1 MLNLLYN
8 STDIFSFM
16 LMTLLISCFFTTG
29 YVGYFN
35 RLWNEI
41 FIQNNDG
48 TFLWK
53 RVQIFLFGCGI
64 GLYIHL
70 ATMLYFSGQIA
81 MVFHNIALFLLV
93 LPFLYLGGY
102 NRMERLL
109 QLMAA
114 GYVWIGHHMGAMTVG
129 VNMDQP
135 PVIMALLITV
145 ILLVISQIPVV
156 HDKILYHWQY
166 SIVYFSLIAIL
177 FWGTLPAV
185 SMGITMDLTTAIEA
199 IIIFVTMNMVVM
211 YLWFN
216 GFKNTTPGQFEK
228 SADYDALT
236 KVHSF
241 SFFQSESEKLFQTAR
256 NNNQPL
262 GIIEWDIDRFKQVN
276 DTFGHSAGNKIL
288 IEASGIVQ
296 KTLNEEMPTAKLFR
310 TGGEEFTIMF
320 PNNSIDD
327 VLPTIKKAWDN
338 VRKNNFFYEDTPIE
352 VTISMGGTN
361 LEENDTKFKTFYDRV
376 DEYLYMSKRNGRNQI
391 TIDGEKIY
399 SGEHRQ
405 QVVAM
410 YAYFTQSLMQFTQ
423 RRFKQV
429 SAELL
434 LRSFDYSTG
443 EWKIP
448 EDININIETQLML
461 VQRLIDSK
469 HLNRISINL
478 ELEQF
483 SNSHVIDALL
493 AFMEQQQELEQLN
506 VEVSDIDKIKNWD
519 FFAPTVQKLN
529 DAHIRVVFNDI
540 NMIELT
546 SELKQHLVV
555 MNGIKLNL
563 RSKAVEQADTIQMM
577 KPWLK
582 FCQDKN
588 IRFTI
593 DGIENNEDIQMAR
606 SFGVT
611 YIQGFYFGIPE
622 LPVLS

>member
-1 MLNLLYN
+1 MLNILHN
-8 STDIFSFM
+8 SIDIISFM
-16 LMTLLISCFFTTG
+16 LMTLLISSFFTTG

-41 FIQNNDG
+41 FVQNNG
-48 TFLWK
+48 GAFLWK
-53 RVQIFLFGCGI
+53 RAQIFIFGCGI
-64 GLYIHL
+64 CLYIHL
-70 ATMLYFSGQIA
+70 ATMFYFSGQIA

-102 NRMERLL
+102 NRIERFL
-109 QLMAA
+109 QLLAA
-114 GYVWIGHHMGAMTVG
+114 GYVWVGHHMGSMTIND
-129 VNMDQP
+129 NMNQP
-135 PVIMALLITV
+135 TVIIALIITVALL
-145 ILLVISQIPVV
+145 LISQVPLV
-156 HDKILYHWQY
+156 HDKIVYNWQC
-166 SIVYFSLIAIL
+166 SLLYFSLIGIL
-177 FWGTLPAV
+177 FWGTLPSV
-185 SMGITMDLTTAIEA
+185 SMGITMGPVIVVEA
-199 IIIFVTMNMVVM
+199 IVIFVTMNMVVM

-216 GFKNTTPGQFEK
+216 GFKNTNPGQFEK
-228 SADYDALT
+228 AADLDALT

-241 SFFQSESEKLFQTAR
+241 AFFQNESEKLFQNAR
-256 NNNQPL
+256 HNNKPL
-262 GIIEWDIDRFKQVN
+262 SIIEWDIDRFKQVN

-288 IEASGIVQ
+288 IETSGIVQ
-296 KTLNEEMPTAKLFR
+296 KTLDEEMPSAQLFR

-320 PNNSIDD
+320 PNSSIDD
-327 VLPTIKKAWDN
+327 VLPIVKKAWDN
-338 VRKNNFFYEDTPIE
+338 VRTTNFFYQDTPIE

-361 LEENDTKFKTFYDRV
+361 LEPNDTKFKTLYDRV

-410 YAYFTQSLMQFTQ
+410 YAYFTQNLMQFTQ

-434 LRSFDYSTG
+434 LRSFDYQTS
-443 EWKIP
+443 EWKVP
-448 EDININIETQLML
+448 EDLNINIEAQLML
-461 VQRLIDSK
+461 VKKLIDSNK
-469 HLNRISINL
+469 LNQISINL

-483 SNSHVIDALL
+483 ADPHATDALL
-493 AFMEQQQELEQLN
+493 NFMNNQNELEQLN
-506 VEVSDIDKIKNWD
+506 IEVSDIDKIQDWD
-519 FFAPTVQKLN
+519 FFAPTIKKLN
-529 DAHIRVVFNDI
+529 SAHIRVVFNDI

-546 SELKQHLVV
+546 PDLKQHLVT

-563 RSKAVEQADTIQMM
+563 RSKPVEQADTLQMM

-582 FCQDKN
+582 FCQDNN

-593 DGIENNEDIQMAR
+593 DGIENNADLQMAR

>member
-41 FIQNNDG
+41 FIQNNNG

-129 VNMDQP
+129 ANMDQP

-185 SMGITMDLTTAIEA
+185 SMGITMNLTTAIEA

-593 DGIENNEDIQMAR
+593 DGIENNEDLQMAR